1 MYLMKFL
8 TFISIFTKEELCLPV
23 KVESDYKKNT
33 DFKKVENSRKFK
45 KLINQRKKFIIPLTI
60 FFLVFYFALPIMT
73 SYSTILNQSAI
84 GDISWAWLFAFA
96 QFVMTWVLCIVYVKR
111 SAKFDKQADEII
123 EEEIEG
129 ER

>member
-1 MYLMKFL
+1 M
-8 TFISIFTKEELCLPV
+8 PV

-45 KLINQRKKFIIPLTI
+45 ELINQRKKFIIPLTI

-111 SAKFDKQADEII
+111 SAKFDKQADKII

>member
-45 KLINQRKKFIIPLTI
+45 ELINQRKKFIIPLTI